1 MISERLDEIVDFI
14 LNDLHSGATIN
25 EIIGAYDMTRRRE
38 VIVIVNKQEYKHLM
52 DYVKKLDPK
61 AFVTVYAVNEIRY
74 QPKVKQI
81 KKQK

>member
-1 MISERLDEIVDFI
+1 
-14 LNDLHSGATIN
+14 
-25 EIIGAYDMTRRRE
+25 
-38 VIVIVNKQEYKHLM
+38 M

-81 KKQK
+81 KK